1 MQVLYEL
8 VTVIRE
14 QRPRYHWETG
24 KMADAWIYESGD
36 LPECCTVTRGIIS
49 FQTTS
54 NWLYIRT
61 EKAHSDDRSFFS
73 FLCVQ
78 TLYLIAVEG
87 FYYVIGKSCERLFFI
102 PVSEVWYETP
112 QGGHEQ

>member
-1 MQVLYEL
+1 
-8 VTVIRE
+8 
-14 QRPRYHWETG
+14 
-24 KMADAWIYESGD
+24 MADAWIYESGD

-61 EKAHSDDRSFFS
+61 EKAHSDDHSFFS

-87 FYYVIGKSCERLFFI
+87 FLLCDRKFLRAGFFFI
-102 PVSEVWYETP
+102 VACK
-112 QGGHEQ
+112 

>member
-1 MQVLYEL
+1 
-8 VTVIRE
+8 
-14 QRPRYHWETG
+14 
-24 KMADAWIYESGD
+24 MADAWIYESGD

-87 FYYVIGKSCERLFFI
+87 FYYVIGNSCEQDSFRARKSRERLFFI
-102 PVSEVWYETP
+102 PVREVWYETP
-112 QGGHEQ
+112 PGGHEK

>member
-1 MQVLYEL
+1 
-8 VTVIRE
+8 
-14 QRPRYHWETG
+14 
-24 KMADAWIYESGD
+24 MADAWIYESGD